1 MLRVTVALC
10 TYNGAAFIRE
20 QLESIL
26 QQTRPPD
33 ELVVADDGSADD
45 TISIV
50 HAVFSAH
57 GSQRTRLRVLTGGD
71 RPLGVTGNF
80 ARAVA
85 AATGDILVLSD
96 QDDRWRPDR
105 LSVAISAFERQPG
118 IVLQH
123 GDARLID
130 ESGTSLGLTLF
141 AALRLSRRERTEIEQ
156 GRAFAAYLR
165 RNLATGATMAFR
177 RSLLSAALP
186 FPREWVHDEWLAIVA
201 AATGEIGVLA
211 DPLVDYRQHD
221 ANEIGVTAATLGYRL
236 GRVCEPRGDR
246 LVRLSARAEELER
259 RLAALD
265 VNSEWL
271 ELARGKARF
280 ERTRARFA
288 AVRILRIAPVLRLWS
303 SGAYGRYSSQRGFDV
318 IRDILQPA

>member
-1 MLRVTVALC
+1 MPRVTVALC

-33 ELVVADDGSADD
+33 ELIVADDGSADD

-50 HAVFSAH
+50 HGVFSEH
-57 GSQRTRLRVLTGGD
+57 GSQRTRLRLLTGGD

-80 ARAVA
+80 ARAAA
-85 AATGDILVLSD
+85 AATGDILILSD

-123 GDARLID
+123 GEARLID

-141 AALRLSRRERTEIEQ
+141 AALRLSHRERTEIEQ

-221 ANEIGVTAATLGYRL
+221 ANEIGITAATFGFRL
-236 GRVCEPRGDR
+236 GRMLEPRGDR
-246 LVRLSARAEELER
+246 LVKLSARAEELER
-259 RLAALD
+259 RLTALD

-288 AVRILRIAPVLRLWS
+288 AVRILRIAPVLRLWG
-303 SGAYGRYSSQRGFDV
+303 SGAYGKYASQRGFDA